1 MNRDE
6 LTISSFNRENCKTGI
21 VHLGVGNFHRAHQA
35 NYIDEY
41 LNTSNNM
48 NWGICGINLRKEDSK
63 NFENL
68 KLRKGK
74 YILKTISTSG
84 DEKYKDINSIIKLID
99 WSKDKDKAEGIL
111 SNPDIKLV
119 TMTITE
125 SGYYINE
132 KNKLNLN
139 LELIKNN
146 IQGKEN
152 NIIYSFLMAALKKRM
167 LSINKKITLLCCDNI
182 RENGKM
188 LQDCLKQYLSASK
201 EYELLEW
208 IEENVSFPS
217 CVVDRITPRTPEF
230 LKSDIMEKFN
240 LKENCGVIAEP
251 FIQWIVEDNFIN
263 ERPKLEDV
271 GVKFVC

>member
-1 MNRDE
+1 MNRGD

-63 NFENL
+63 KFDNL

-84 DEKYKDINSIIKLID
+84 EEEYKEINSIIELID
-99 WSKDKDKAEGIL
+99 WSRNKEEAEDAL
-111 SNPDIKLV
+111 SNPDVKLV
-119 TMTITE
+119 TMTVTE

-139 LELIKNN
+139 LEIIKNN
-146 IQGKEN
+146 IEGKEN
-152 NIIYSFLMAALKKRM
+152 NIIYSYLMTALKKRM
-167 LSINKKITLLCCDNI
+167 LSTNLITL
-182 RENGKM
+182 
-188 LQDCLKQYLSASK
+188 SFSK
-201 EYELLEW
+201 
-208 IEENVSFPS
+208 
-217 CVVDRITPRTPEF
+217 
-230 LKSDIMEKFN
+230 
-240 LKENCGVIAEP
+240 
-251 FIQWIVEDNFIN
+251 
-263 ERPKLEDV
+263 
-271 GVKFVC
+271 

>member
-1 MNRDE
+1 
-6 LTISSFNRENCKTGI
+6 
-21 VHLGVGNFHRAHQA
+21 
-35 NYIDEY
+35 
-41 LNTSNNM
+41 
-48 NWGICGINLRKEDSK
+48 
-63 NFENL
+63 
-68 KLRKGK
+68 
-74 YILKTISTSG
+74 
-84 DEKYKDINSIIKLID
+84 
-99 WSKDKDKAEGIL
+99 
-111 SNPDIKLV
+111 
-119 TMTITE
+119 
-125 SGYYINE
+125 
-132 KNKLNLN
+132 
-139 LELIKNN
+139 
-146 IQGKEN
+146 
-152 NIIYSFLMAALKKRM
+152 MAALKKRM

-201 EYELLEW
+201 EFELLEW

-271 GVKFVC
+271 GVKFVKDVFPYEEAKIRILNGAHLALSYFGALKGYTTDD